1 MGEDDDEEKFG
12 ITKNGKGQK
21 PWTIASRDGFNL
33 LNARQRFFIFIF
45 FFFLLYCTS
54 NNINTSSS
62 SILQLC
68 HSRIK

>member
-33 LNARQRFFIFIF
+33 LNARQRFF
-45 FFFLLYCTS
+45 FFLLYCTS
-54 NNINTSSS
+54 DNINTSSS
-62 SILQLC
+62 FILQLC